1 MPVPVPA
8 VPVVEVPT
16 ATEAAPVVVVAADAS
31 DDELDSE
38 LKDILGSLD
47 NLD

>member
-1 MPVPVPA
+1 
-8 VPVVEVPT
+8 VV
-16 ATEAAPVVVVAADAS
+16 ADAS
-31 DDELDSE
+31 DDELDEE